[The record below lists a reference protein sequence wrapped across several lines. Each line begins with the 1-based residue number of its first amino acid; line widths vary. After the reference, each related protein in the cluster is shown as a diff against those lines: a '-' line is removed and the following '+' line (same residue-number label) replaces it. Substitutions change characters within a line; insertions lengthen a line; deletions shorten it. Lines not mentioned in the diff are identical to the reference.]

1 MVNKGQQE
9 DRRLAMAGKKK
20 KKAVS
25 LKGWWLPKSRS
36 MT

>member
-1 MVNKGQQE
+1 MRAKVVNKGQQE

-25 LKGWWLPKSRS
+25 LKG
-36 MT
+36 